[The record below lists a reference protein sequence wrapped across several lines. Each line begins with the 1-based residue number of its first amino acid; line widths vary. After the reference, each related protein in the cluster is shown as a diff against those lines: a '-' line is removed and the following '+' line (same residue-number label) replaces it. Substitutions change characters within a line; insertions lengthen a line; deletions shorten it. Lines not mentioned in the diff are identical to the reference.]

1 MAAPYPAAPIGRGGQ
16 TAENLPLCWAVA
28 FLPQS
33 QGAAAT
39 FLLFFFFFIAKF
51 KFTRKF
57 QFSFPPLCSVPT
69 KHESCWREQVLPWNG
84 PEAQKA

>member
-1 MAAPYPAAPIGRGGQ
+1 MAAPYPAAPIGQGCQ

-39 FLLFFFFFIAKF
+39 FLLFFFFYCQIQIYKEVPVFIS
-51 KFTRKF
+51 TLV
-57 QFSFPPLCSVPT
+57 FST
-69 KHESCWREQVLPWNG
+69 HE
-84 PEAQKA
+84 A